1 MRLFI
6 CTNSSSERHRA
17 AARAVIAK
25 ITEGCRADFCMPG
38 DDCANLYDGS
48 REYAG
53 EADSCDYVIGI
64 GGDGTVL
71 RAAQYA
77 LSVDKPLLGI
87 NNGRLGYL
95 CGAGMADAERFDE
108 NTFANMPGTVRTLLE
123 FSIDGNTYTAL
134 NDVVVT
140 KTNMGVSVELEAY
153 CRDEF
158 LASWRCDGVIIAT
171 PTGSTAYNF
180 SAGGPKIMND
190 VPCFAVTPICPHNQ
204 STKSVVVNDSSP
216 ITVNITERTNKTGY
230 IYADG
235 VLCGQID
242 TSVTVRKSEKKLVL
256 LGRDPNWI

>member
-1 MRLFI
+1 
-6 CTNSSSERHRA
+6 
-17 AARAVIAK
+17 
-25 ITEGCRADFCMPG
+25 MPG

-53 EADSCDYVIGI
+53 EADRCDYIIGI
-64 GGDGTVL
+64 GGDGTLL

-77 LSVDKPLLGI
+77 LAVDRPLLGI

-95 CGAGMADAERFDE
+95 CGAGMADADKFDE
-108 NTFANMPGTVRTLLE
+108 HTFERMPRSTRTLLE
-123 FSIDGNTYTAL
+123 FTHDGTTHRAL

-140 KTNMGVSVELEAY
+140 KTKMGVSVELEAY
-153 CRDEF
+153 CGGEF
-158 LASWRCDGVIIAT
+158 LASWRCDGVILAT

-180 SAGGPKIMND
+180 SAGGPKLMND
-190 VPCFAVTPICPHNQ
+190 APCFAVTPICPHNLN
-204 STKSVVVNDSSP
+204 TRSVVVNDFSP

-242 TSVTVRKSEKKLVL
+242 TSVTVGKSEKKLVL
-256 LGRDPNWI
+256 LGRDPLWI